1 MKPNKYHQRWTAL
14 RREPVSGEQLV
25 HLSRQ
30 VALAF
35 LDHYYQDGQYE
46 EDYIRLLCEM
56 AMAFTNSEQ
65 NRIASGALFGIVVEN
80 LCDDYEKAQLGMY
93 NHIMS
98 QVVSYCRS
106 QPAGGDMDKI
116 LNSFGLY
123 NASDLLARAERVH
136 ANSYTSRVLH
146 HPRRF
151 YILSR
156 VTIGADVAIVSVIIQ
171 QLTAR
176 FPESE
181 FVIFGGPKLL
191 EIFGEN
197 QNLRILEAAYPRQG
211 TLMDRFHC
219 WKAIVDHL
227 TEENKRIGTEDF
239 VVIDPDSR
247 LTQLGVLPLVS
258 DDRYLYFNSH
268 TTEPEM
274 DEACMAE
281 ITNYWANCVLGESQ
295 FYTPRL
301 WLDRKIQLEGKNIVE
316 RFRVKGAA
324 WIVTVNLGVGGNQ
337 RKRVGREF
345 EIRLILSLLQEP
357 NTVVILDNGFGL
369 EERNEFEAIAAALH
383 SQGVQM
389 AQMRVGDSTHEAFSH
404 GVLGVECTI
413 GQMAALIKAGD
424 EYIGYDSACQHIAA
438 AQGIPTTTVFAGTNN
453 PAFIRRWSAYG
464 DTPCHVI
471 HAGLQSDGRSVDV
484 DDIVERIMEERF
496 RRTSKGSSKPHS
508 PRPIVE
514 ITSSR
519 PPLKHPV
526 KPPKQQH

>member
-1 MKPNKYHQRWTAL
+1 MKQSKYHQRWIAL
-14 RREPVSGEQLV
+14 RREPASGEQLV

-30 VALAF
+30 VALTF

-46 EDYIRLLCEM
+46 EDYISLLCEM
-56 AMAFTNSEQ
+56 ATAFTNSEQ

-106 QPAGGDMDKI
+106 QPAGEYMDKI
-116 LNSFGLY
+116 LNSFGLHT
-123 NASDLLARAERVH
+123 AGDLQGRAERVH
-136 ANSYTSRVLH
+136 ANSYTSRAVND
-146 HPRRF
+146 PKRF

-176 FPESE
+176 FPEAE

-191 EIFGEN
+191 EIFGGN
-197 QNLRILEAAYPRQG
+197 KNLRILEAAYPRQG

-219 WKAIVDHL
+219 WKTIMDHL
-227 TEENKRIGTEDF
+227 VEENKTIGEEDF
-239 VVIDPDSR
+239 ILIDPDSR

-258 DDRYLYFNSH
+258 EDRYLYFNSH

-281 ITNYWANCVLGESQ
+281 ITNYWANCVLGGSQ

-301 WLDRKIQLEGKNIVE
+301 WLDKNIQLEGKNIVE
-316 RFRVKGAA
+316 RFRGKGAD
-324 WIVTVNLGVGGNQ
+324 WIVTMNLGVGGNQ

-345 EIRLILSLLQEP
+345 EIRLILKLLEEP
-357 NTVVILDNGFGL
+357 NTVVILDKGFGM
-369 EERNEFEAIAAALH
+369 EERNEFEAIAAILQSH
-383 SQGVQM
+383 GVQM
-389 AQMRVGDSTHEAFSH
+389 AQMKVGDPATEGFSH
-404 GVLGVECTI
+404 GVLGVECSI
-413 GQMAALIKAGD
+413 GQMAALIEAGD

-438 AQGIPTTTVFAGTNN
+438 AVSIPTTTVFAGTNN

-471 HAGLQSDGRSVDV
+471 HAGVQPDGRCIDV
-484 DDIVERIMEERF
+484 DDIVERIMQERT
-496 RRTSKGSSKPHS
+496 RRTSKKSSQQNGPGPIGDIPS
-508 PRPIVE
+508 ARP
-514 ITSSR
+514 S
-519 PPLKHPV
+519 LKHSV
-526 KPPKQQH
+526 KLPKQER

>member
-1 MKPNKYHQRWTAL
+1 MKQSKYHQRWTAL
-14 RREPVSGEQLV
+14 RREPASGEQLV

-46 EDYIRLLCEM
+46 EDYISLLCEM
-56 AMAFTNSEQ
+56 ATAFTNSEQ

-106 QPAGGDMDKI
+106 QTAGRDMDKI

-123 NASDLLARAERVH
+123 SSRDLVTRAESIH
-136 ANSYTSRVLH
+136 ANSYTSRAVNG
-146 HPRRF
+146 PKRF

-171 QLTAR
+171 QLKAR
-176 FPESE
+176 FPEAE
-181 FVIFGGPKLL
+181 FVIFSGPKLL
-191 EIFGEN
+191 EIFGGN
-197 QNLRILEAAYPRQG
+197 RRLRILEATYPRQG

-219 WKAIVDHL
+219 WKTIMDHL
-227 TEENKRIGTEDF
+227 AEENKTIDKENF
-239 VVIDPDSR
+239 ILIDPDSR

-281 ITNYWANCVLGESQ
+281 ITNYWANCVLGGSH
-295 FYTPRL
+295 FFSPRL
-301 WLDRKIQLEGKNIVE
+301 WLYKDIQLQGKKIVE
-316 RFRVKGAA
+316 CFRGKEAA

-345 EIRLILSLLQEP
+345 EIRLIFRLLEEP
-357 NTVVILDNGFGL
+357 NTVVILDKGFGT
-369 EERNEFEAIAAALH
+369 EERKEFDAIATALQ
-383 SQGVQM
+383 SQGIQM
-389 AQMRVGDSTHEAFSH
+389 TQMKVGDSTHEGFSH
-404 GVLGVECTI
+404 GVLGVECSI
-413 GQMAALIKAGD
+413 GQMAALINASD

-464 DTPCHVI
+464 NTPCHVI
-471 HAGLQSDGRSVDV
+471 HAGLQSDGRCVDV
-484 DDIVERIMEERF
+484 DDIVERIMQERV
-496 RRTSKGSSKPHS
+496 RRTSKQDS
-508 PRPIVE
+508 PGPIVE
-514 ITSSR
+514 IPSSR
-519 PPLKHPV
+519 PPLKHSV

>member
-1 MKPNKYHQRWTAL
+1 
-14 RREPVSGEQLV
+14 V
-25 HLSRQ
+25 SRQ

-46 EDYIRLLCEM
+46 EDYISLLCEM

-123 NASDLLARAERVH
+123 TTGDLLARAERVH
-136 ANSYTSRVLH
+136 AHSYTSRDMR

-176 FPESE
+176 FPEAE

-191 EIFGEN
+191 EIFGGN
-197 QNLRILEAAYPRQG
+197 QNLRILEAAYPRYG
-211 TLMDRFHC
+211 TLMDRFLC
-219 WKAIVDHL
+219 WKAIIDHL
-227 TEENKRIGTEDF
+227 TEENKTIGKKDF
-239 VVIDPDSR
+239 ILIDPDSR

-258 DDRYLYFNSH
+258 EDRYLYFNSH

-281 ITNYWANCVLGESQ
+281 ITNYWANCVLGGSQ
-295 FYTPRL
+295 FYTPKL
-301 WLDRKIQLEGKNIVE
+301 WLDRNIQLQGKKLIE
-316 RFRVKGAA
+316 RLRGEGAA
-324 WIVTVNLGVGGNQ
+324 WFVTVNLGVGGNQ

-345 EIRLILSLLQEP
+345 EIRLILRLLQEP
-357 NTVVILDNGFGL
+357 NTVVLLDKGFGL
-369 EERNEFEAIAAALH
+369 EEHNEFDAIAAALQ

-389 AQMRVGDSTHEAFSH
+389 AQIRVGDSAPEVLSH

-413 GQMAALIKAGD
+413 GQMAALIEAGD

-471 HAGLQSDGRSVDV
+471 HAGLQPDGRCVDV
-484 DDIVERIMEERF
+484 DDIVERIMQERV
-496 RRTSKGSSKPHS
+496 RRTSKRSSKQHS
-508 PRPIVE
+508 PRPIVD
-514 ITSSR
+514 IPSSR
-519 PPLKHPV
+519 PPLKQIV
-526 KPPKQQH
+526 KPPKQNR